1 MVLEDVDSDNEGHCN
16 AAVPSTKLD
25 PPSPATTTTP
35 QQQEATRRTQTS
47 WQPPAA
53 STLSQVCGDVG
64 PVAALS
70 DGVEKMSQED
80 AETQTGRWTPFIE
93 SIKREAEDVALAT
106 MEERLLYERM
116 EMARMAEEVARQTA
130 EMAIR
135 QMASEGQSIKL
146 SLGSAELLEEPE
158 AGQEESLSE
167 EEQREDTELSNLTEA
182 APVSCDAFESC
193 LMRIPHTSECLG
205 NINAFFKEN
214 GISPPKIPPMP
225 KLPTQ
230 FSDVTKYLPSLP
242 PELRQEFSRIRL
254 TQIPRNIAQ
263 TVSELLP
270 KGAEGAEGAEGS
282 ADPALSSLA
291 QSFSDIPQK
300 LSQFPARTQ
309 QYFHNVRNRL
319 NSLMPQDA

>member
-1 MVLEDVDSDNEGHCN
+1 MLILIFLICCSSLCCLSFICFLVFFRRRRKLQEMTVVVCTFLFHYVCLYLALVRAVSQYCDNN
-16 AAVPSTKLD
+16 QIP
-25 PPSPATTTTP
+25 
-35 QQQEATRRTQTS
+35 
-47 WQPPAA
+47 
-53 STLSQVCGDVG
+53 
-64 PVAALS
+64 
-70 DGVEKMSQED
+70 
-80 AETQTGRWTPFIE
+80 
-93 SIKREAEDVALAT
+93 
-106 MEERLLYERM
+106 
-116 EMARMAEEVARQTA
+116 ARMCDIVVLTDHVAVR
-130 EMAIR
+130 
-135 QMASEGQSIKL
+135 L
-146 SLGSAELLEEPE
+146 SSRARLPFCFLIHPDRYICLHPPVS
-158 AGQEESLSE
+158 SV
-167 EEQREDTELSNLTEA
+167 
-182 APVSCDAFESC
+182 APVSCDAFKSC